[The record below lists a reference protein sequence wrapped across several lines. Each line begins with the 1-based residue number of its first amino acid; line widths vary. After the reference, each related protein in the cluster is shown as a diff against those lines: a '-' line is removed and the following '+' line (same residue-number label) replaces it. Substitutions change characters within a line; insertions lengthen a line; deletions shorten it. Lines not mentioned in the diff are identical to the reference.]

1 MILSSEVARLF
12 GLTAAPEV
20 GVQGL
25 EFQSLREAKRGFGGV
40 EYGVEVSWP
49 HACDVS

>member
-25 EFQSLREAKRGFGGV
+25 GFQSLHEAKRFWGCRIRCRSFV
-40 EYGVEVSWP
+40 
-49 HACDVS
+49 ATRL